1 MFDWRD
7 YLALARRLFENPP
20 QPHEAAWRT
29 VASRAYYAA
38 FHRCRLMMPER
49 ERGAIK
55 PGSHRELLRALRRQP
70 ETQAAA
76 ATINRLLRLRVHA
89 DYEPAPFLHEYAE
102 LALLLA
108 DGLV

>member
-7 YLALARRLFENPP
+7 YLTLARRLFENPP

-38 FHRCRLMMPER
+38 FHRCRLMLPER
-49 ERGAIK
+49 ERGTVR
-55 PGSHRELLRALRRQP
+55 PGTHRDLLRALRSRP
-70 ETQAAA
+70 DTQAAA
-76 ATINRLLRLRVHA
+76 ETINRLLRLRVHA
-89 DYEPAPFLHEYAE
+89 DYEPAPFPRENAA

-108 DGLV
+108 EGLV